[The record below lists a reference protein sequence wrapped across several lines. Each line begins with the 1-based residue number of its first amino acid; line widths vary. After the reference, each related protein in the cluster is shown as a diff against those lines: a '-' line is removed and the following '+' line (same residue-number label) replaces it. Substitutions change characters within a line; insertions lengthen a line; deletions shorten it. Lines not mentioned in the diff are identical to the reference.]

1 MTIYKEI
8 LSDFFNELELDRDF
22 PTEIRI
28 DLEMLLQNERIKSDE
43 IVSIIKRENFDAN
56 KD

>member
-8 LSDFFNELELDRDF
+8 LSDFFNELKSDRDF

-28 DLEMLLQNERIKSDE
+28 DLEILLQKERIKSDE